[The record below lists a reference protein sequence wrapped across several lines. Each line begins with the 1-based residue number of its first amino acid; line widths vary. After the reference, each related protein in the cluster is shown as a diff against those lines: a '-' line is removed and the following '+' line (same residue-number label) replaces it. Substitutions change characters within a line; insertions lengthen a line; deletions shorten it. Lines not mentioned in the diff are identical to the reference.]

1 MKLQNIRNIL
11 RITALVCA
19 MYGWWGLLYPE
30 FTLTPDTVKVIS
42 TEENG
47 EEPAEENQDFDYGM
61 YLDLLNAGGKN
72 IRFRSRL
79 LTELCSFWEV
89 HSWEKSTSN

>member
-1 MKLQNIRNIL
+1 MKKIKDII
-11 RITALVCA
+11 RITALLCA

-30 FTLTPDTVKVIS
+30 FTLTADTVKIICEDE
-42 TEENG
+42 TG
-47 EEPAEENQDFDYGM
+47 EELSEEEIEIDSSL

-79 LTELCSFWEV
+79 LTELYSFLEV
-89 HSWEKSTSN
+89 HSWEKSTQN